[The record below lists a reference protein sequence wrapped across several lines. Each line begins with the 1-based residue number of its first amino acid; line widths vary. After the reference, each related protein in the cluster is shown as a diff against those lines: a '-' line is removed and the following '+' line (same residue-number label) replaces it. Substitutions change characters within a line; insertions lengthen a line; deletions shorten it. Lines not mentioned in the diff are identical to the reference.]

1 MLLTS
6 LDWSDTS
13 TWHPCSKSLSTE
25 HVVIVSTGVSLKT
38 NHHRKICRTYGPER
52 GQEVTWSP
60 YVLQYMMSCSLYMQS
75 VTEYIHVL
83 RVVFQA
89 KPRHWRTALRTWQE
103 IWPSRSHTLIWCT
116 STWSNNDLYT
126 YSITGHACVVEFM
139 FCTDVSTQKSNL
151 DVNQPPRLLT
161 SFGLS
166 RSWLRHLFDINL
178 IADDIHV
185 CESAFRTNLHE
196 LEPRF

>member
-1 MLLTS
+1 MLS
-6 LDWSDTS
+6 LLVLVFPSRLITTGKSVEPMVQKEGRRLHGALMCFS
-13 TWHPCSKSLSTE
+13 TW
-25 HVVIVSTGVSLKT
+25 
-38 NHHRKICRTYGPER
+38 
-52 GQEVTWSP
+52 W
-60 YVLQYMMSCSLYMQS
+60 SCSLYMQS

-103 IWPSRSHTLIWCT
+103 IWPSRSHALIWCT
-116 STWSNNDLYT
+116 STWLNNDLYT